1 MSRFLFLLLLCL
13 TAGLYQPAQ
22 AQKIIEKSV
31 ALSSGQRVY
40 LNLKHATNIRIRA
53 GAAGKMALK
62 AAVDI
67 NQNRLND
74 ALQLTQDQS
83 AEEVRFNSELD
94 MTMLRNAPAGD
105 CPDGGT
111 QWGDNYVGRKKGTTT
126 TAEENVSY
134 RVCLNVEY
142 DITVPPGVTL
152 CVKTISGNIDIQ
164 GLSGAI
170 EAKSISGF
178 VDVTWA
184 ASSAELA
191 LKTITGEVY
200 TDHDVAFSNRK
211 DNPLVGYQLRGN
223 LGNNGP
229 LVQLESISSDIY
241 FRRRK

>member
-1 MSRFLFLLLLCL
+1 MYRILVLLLCL
-13 TAGLYQPAQ
+13 IAGFCQPAQ

-31 ALSSGQRVY
+31 ALSAGQRVF

-53 GAAGKMALK
+53 GAAGKMTLK

-111 QWGDNYVGRKKGTTT
+111 QWGNNYVGRKKG
-126 TAEENVSY
+126 ADGSDENTGY

-211 DNPLVGYQLRGN
+211 DNPIVGYQLRGN
-223 LGNNGP
+223 LGSNGP

-241 FRRRK
+241 FRRHK